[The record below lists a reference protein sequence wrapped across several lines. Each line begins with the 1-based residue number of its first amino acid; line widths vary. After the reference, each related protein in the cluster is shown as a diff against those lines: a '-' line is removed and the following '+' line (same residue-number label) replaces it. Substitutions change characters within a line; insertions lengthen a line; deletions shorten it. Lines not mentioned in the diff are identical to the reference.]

1 MPTPVPWKADGVG
14 FEPTSDFRRCRFS
27 RPVHSTALPPIR
39 AATPCAADVADPILT
54 CFLRRP
60 DAGFDGLSAVSY
72 SYRGISPP
80 NRTRGPMGGI
90 SNRMKEVKRRR
101 HRRQK
106 LAKMQTKLKK
116 ATTSEK
122 LAMAEK
128 LRKMTAGCNDLIARM
143 GLEDRK
149 R

>member
-1 MPTPVPWKADGVG
+1 
-14 FEPTSDFRRCRFS
+14 
-27 RPVHSTALPPIR
+27 
-39 AATPCAADVADPILT
+39 
-54 CFLRRP
+54 
-60 DAGFDGLSAVSY
+60 
-72 SYRGISPP
+72 
-80 NRTRGPMGGI
+80 MGGI

-106 LAKMQTKLKK
+106 LAKLQTRLKK

-128 LRKMTAGCNDLIARM
+128 IRRLTPGCEGLIARM